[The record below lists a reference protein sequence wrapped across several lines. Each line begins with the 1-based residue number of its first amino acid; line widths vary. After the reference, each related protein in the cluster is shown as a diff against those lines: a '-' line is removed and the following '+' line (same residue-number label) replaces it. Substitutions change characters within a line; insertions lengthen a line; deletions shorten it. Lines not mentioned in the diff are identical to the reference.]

1 MNRHAFLI
9 MAHNN
14 WYTLEKLLQIIDAPW
29 NDIYLHIDRK
39 STDFHKEYIKKI
51 PKHSSI
57 KLTKRHNVTWGNES
71 QIKAEMT
78 LFKTAFQNGPYHY
91 YHFISGQD
99 LPLLNAKELHEY
111 FDKQSCNFLHT
122 VADVTPFECR
132 LKRYTNVFRNKW
144 IPVIIRNKLNAISEI
159 LQYKLHINRLIWLK
173 SKYPKLGKGHN
184 WCDLTHKAV
193 EKLIEA
199 EKDIKRF
206 TRFTLCSDEMYKQI
220 ILLNQSENDIG
231 VISENDIRYIDW
243 SEHGNHPR
251 TFTMQDFNSLLSNH
265 HHCVFA
271 RKFDENIDR
280 EVIEQIY
287 QNLCLK

>member
-29 NDIYLHIDRK
+29 NDVYLHIDRK
-39 STDFHKEYIKKI
+39 STDFSKEYIKKI

-57 KLTKRHNVTWGNES
+57 KITKRHNVTWGNES

-78 LFKTAFQNGPYHY
+78 LFKTAFKNGPYHY
-91 YHFISGQD
+91 YHLISGQD
-99 LPLLNAKELHEY
+99 LPLLNAKEFYEY

-122 VADVTPFECR
+122 VADVTPFEFR

-144 IPVIIRNKLNAISEI
+144 IPKTVRNKLNAISEI
-159 LQYKLHINRLIWLK
+159 LQSKTHINRLIWLK
-173 SKYPKLGKGHN
+173 SKYPKFGKGHN
-184 WCDLTHKAV
+184 WCDLTHRAV

-199 EKDIKRF
+199 EKDIKKF

-220 ILLNQSENDIG
+220 ILLNQSEKFIG

-243 SEHGNHPR
+243 SEQGKHPR
-251 TFTMQDFNSLLSNH
+251 TFTMQDLNALLSNH
-265 HHCVFA
+265 HNCVFA

-287 QNLCLK
+287 LNLCLE